1 MSDSIDKGKL
11 NGSVNVLAEAMRNVF
26 SEAVISAVEPLREDM
41 QAMENR
47 LNGRIDDLETR
58 IDNVKNDLETRIDN
72 VKNDLETRIDT
83 TNQNMQAQFAHQEKK
98 IGTMIAGR

>member
-47 LNGRIDDLETR
+47 LNGRIDGLETR
-58 IDNVKNDLETRIDN
+58 IDNVKNE
-72 VKNDLETRIDT
+72 LETRIDT